1 MIQERAFVYGGS
13 LNGHAEI
20 KGSILELMFLI
31 TDWSVLA
38 PDNLYPYI
46 HSFSNYNNI
55 KNISQFHKQ

>member
-46 HSFSNYNNI
+46 HSFIFKLQQYQ
-55 KNISQFHKQ
+55 KYQPIS